1 MTVKEEQQEPNI
13 KCNDC
18 GKICLNEKGLN
29 IHKGKV
35 HTVKPPVKRNRSEYE
50 LCQENENQCTNCGY
64 ECERKAALEWHQKKC
79 TKRTKTFHDNRIL
92 TPANKKAMR
101 NINQDIDSQKPHI
114 DDINATRA
122 SKKESSQACTS
133 PNITRKKNTD
143 HMEIDN
149 KNQCGQCEYENTD
162 EYTLKQHKRDVHRD
176 LSASVTPPPKKRMK
190 ANKEVENEVHH
201 RY

>member
-1 MTVKEEQQEPNI
+1 MEMFIKPMLDSILSNPRKDPLKLFTNSPHDTTIGKEFVTVKEEQQEPNI

-79 TKRTKTFHDNRIL
+79 TKRTKTFHNNRIL

-101 NINQDIDSQKPHI
+101 NINQDIDSLKPHI

-122 SKKESSQACTS
+122 SKKESS
-133 PNITRKKNTD
+133 
-143 HMEIDN
+143 
-149 KNQCGQCEYENTD
+149 
-162 EYTLKQHKRDVHRD
+162 
-176 LSASVTPPPKKRMK
+176 
-190 ANKEVENEVHH
+190 
-201 RY
+201 